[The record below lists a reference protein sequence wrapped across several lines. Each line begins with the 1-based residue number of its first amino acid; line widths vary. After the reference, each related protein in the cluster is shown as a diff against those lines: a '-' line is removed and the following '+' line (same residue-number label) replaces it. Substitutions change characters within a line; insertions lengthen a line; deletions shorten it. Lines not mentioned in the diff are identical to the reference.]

1 MPMIR
6 KVSLVLVWVPV
17 MLSVW
22 AACAMAQSSSD
33 SRVAVTVSAGARPTA
48 SDFSQFVSFEAY
60 SEEGSLT
67 TSYSVK
73 QQPLLNVG
81 IAGRIW
87 HGLGAGV
94 EGTYLHN
101 SFPAQI
107 TALVPH
113 PLIANQPRTVSGDA
127 TVSNRQLAMHLEA
140 VYWIRRSDRLEVLA
154 TGGPSF
160 VRADQDFVTDVS
172 YTQTFPY
179 NTATFAGADISRQR
193 KSAVGANI
201 GAQIGWRL
209 KGPLGVAGL
218 VRYSHVTY
226 HIPTIGAASVPLG
239 GLDVGGGV
247 RFLF

>member
-1 MPMIR
+1 MPLLR
-6 KVSLVLVWVPV
+6 KLSLALVWVPV
-17 MLSVW
+17 MLSVGTD
-22 AACAMAQSSSD
+22 CAVAQSAPH

-48 SDFSQFVSFEAY
+48 SDFSQSVQFEAY

-67 TSYSVK
+67 TSYAVK

-81 IAGRIW
+81 ISGRIW

-94 EGTYLHN
+94 DGTYLHN

-113 PLIANQPRTVSGDA
+113 PIIANQPRTVSGNA

-154 TGGPSF
+154 TGGPSL
-160 VRADQDFVTDVS
+160 VRADQDFLTDVS

-179 NTATFAGADISRQR
+179 NTATFAGAAIGRQR
-193 KSAVGANI
+193 KSAVGANV
-201 GAQIGWRL
+201 GTQVGWRL
-209 KGPLGVAGL
+209 KGPLGVA
-218 VRYSHVTY
+218 VFARYSHVTY
-226 HIPTIGAASVPLG
+226 HFPTIGAPSVPLG

-247 RFLF
+247 RLLL